1 MHSECVQSAF
11 RVRSECVQSV
21 FRVCSTCCQI
31 ICFQHYCQDCC
42 QDCFQ
47 YCYQDLLPRLLS
59 RLLSIL
65 LSRLF
70 SRLLSIFVAKIV
82 VNIVVKIVVKI
93 GCQDCCQ
100 LLSCYQDFCQ
110 DCYCFRSPLLQILL
124 HMSPLKINFFQMPF
138 SQIIVK
144 PFHFW
149 FPGLIQPSPS
159 FVKSVSQL
167 CQIFV
172 KYFSFP
178 FSSGCFFLQSTFN
191 PAQVLLNL
199 CQMYFKHLSNICQ
212 IFFLWIFLYAI
223 NIESGPSFIKSLS
236 NLFQTFVKSL
246 SNHCQ
251 IQILFP

>member
-1 MHSECVQSAF
+1 MCSECVQSVF

-31 ICFQHYCQDCC
+31 ICFQYYCQDCC

-70 SRLLSIFVAKIV
+70 SRLLSIFVAKIF
-82 VNIVVKIVVKI
+82 VNIVVKI

-124 HMSPLKINFFQMPF
+124 HMSPLKNHLFSDDIFSNYCQTLSFLVSWIN
-138 SQIIVK
+138 ST
-144 PFHFW
+144 
-149 FPGLIQPSPS
+149 QPK
-159 FVKSVSQL
+159 F

-172 KYFSFP
+172 
-178 FSSGCFFLQSTFN
+178 TT
-191 PAQVLLNL
+191 
-199 CQMYFKHLSNICQ
+199 LSNI
-212 IFFLWIFLYAI
+212 FPF
-223 NIESGPSFIKSLS
+223 
-236 NLFQTFVKSL
+236 
-246 SNHCQ
+246 
-251 IQILFP
+251 LFPRDVSFRSQRLIQPKFY

>member
-1 MHSECVQSAF
+1 M
-11 RVRSECVQSV
+11 RSECVQSV

-31 ICFQHYCQDCC
+31 ICFQYYCQDCC

-70 SRLLSIFVAKIV
+70 SRLLSIFVAKIF

-124 HMSPLKINFFQMPF
+124 HMSHLKNHLFSDDIFSNYCQTLSFLVSWIN
-138 SQIIVK
+138 ST
-144 PFHFW
+144 
-149 FPGLIQPSPS
+149 QPK
-159 FVKSVSQL
+159 F

-172 KYFSFP
+172 
-178 FSSGCFFLQSTFN
+178 TT
-191 PAQVLLNL
+191 
-199 CQMYFKHLSNICQ
+199 LSNI
-212 IFFLWIFLYAI
+212 FPF
-223 NIESGPSFIKSLS
+223 
-236 NLFQTFVKSL
+236 
-246 SNHCQ
+246 
-251 IQILFP
+251 LFPRDVSFRSQRLIQPKFY